1 MFGSTIGQNKPAGG
15 GLFGSTLGVNT
26 QQPSSSPFG
35 GLGQNNQPNQQ
46 QQAGGL
52 FSNLGQNNQQTQP
65 QQGGGLFGQSTQ
77 NKPQQ
82 SGLFGQSTQ
91 QGGGPFGGLGQNT
104 QQGQQQQGGG
114 LFGGLGQQSQT
125 QQTGG
130 LFGGMN
136 QNSQQPQQPGGMFG
150 ASTQGTFGQSTQQ
163 QLPQL
168 GQSTNTMWQPLSAF
182 NPRKY
187 SCVSPGSSTNALSG
201 EKTVPEQ
208 ISLIL
213 EKWDTGNPNCVFK
226 HYFYNKVEENMA
238 PYYRPSPGEDPKEWE
253 DALSRKP
260 GPGFIPVLC
269 VGFAQM
275 AKRIEIQQKGLAYFN
290 ARLHEINSSLTAM
303 MQRHE
308 TQTSVRTTDARRKHL
323 VLKQRCLALATKVQV
338 LRNRGYAMG
347 GDEEVLRTKLMALE
361 KSVNDPGL
369 GARGEEIWA
378 RMLIVQERARLLK
391 NEIEKT
397 GQEPTD
403 ILDEEMSRRARKV

>member
-26 QQPSSSPFG
+26 QQSSSSPFG

-77 NKPQQ
+77 
-82 SGLFGQSTQ
+82 

-104 QQGQQQQGGG
+104 QQSQQQQGGG

-130 LFGGMN
+130 LFGSVN

-150 ASTQGTFGQSTQQ
+150 GSTQGTFGQSTQQ

-187 SCVSPGSSTNALSG
+187 PCVSPGSSTNVLSG

-308 TQTSVRTTDARRKHL
+308 TQTSVRTMDARRKHL

>member
-15 GLFGSTLGVNT
+15 GSFGSTLGVNT
-26 QQPSSSPFG
+26 QQSSSSPFG

-77 NKPQQ
+77 NQPQQ

-104 QQGQQQQGGG
+104 QQSQQQQGGG

-130 LFGGMN
+130 LFGSVN

-150 ASTQGTFGQSTQQ
+150 GSTQGTFGQSTQQ

-187 SCVSPGSSTNALSG
+187 PCVSPGSSTNVLSG